1 MALDKKV
8 SKLKI
13 KVLANK
19 FKCLKTFFSKLI
31 TCGGYRDSK

>member
-8 SKLKI
+8 SKFKM
-13 KVLANK
+13 KVWAKK
-19 FKCLKTFFSKLI
+19 FKRLKTFFTKLI